1 MIQSALSKLKED
13 PKLAKLLLSIPL
25 KEPKVEQDIYLVLL
39 RSIVGQQLSTK
50 AAATIWDRFLKIF
63 PERYPEPNVVLR
75 ADVEMLRNCGLS
87 YQKAGY
93 IRNIASFSLSENLS
107 DEFLSKMNDS
117 EILAYVSQI
126 KGVGKWTVEMI
137 LMFALGREDVFP
149 VDDLGVRN
157 GMIKLY
163 GVTSTGKLQKAELEQ
178 IAKRWSPYRSY
189 ACMLLWDWKDEK

>member
-1 MIQSALSKLKED
+1 LNQAALSKLNED

-25 KEPKVEQDIYLVLL
+25 KEPQVERDIYLVLL

-50 AAATIWDRFLKIF
+50 AAATIWLRFLKIF

-75 ADVEMLRNCGLS
+75 ADLEMLRNCGLS

-93 IRNIASFSLSENLS
+93 IRNIASFSLNEDLS
-107 DEFLSKMNDS
+107 DKFLSKMNDS

-149 VDDLGVRN
+149 VDDLVVRN

-163 GVTSTGKLQKAELEQ
+163 GISSTGKLQKAELER

-189 ACMLLWDWKDEK
+189 ACMLLWDWKDAK

>member
-1 MIQSALSKLKED
+1 MNQSALYKLNED

-63 PERYPEPNVVLR
+63 PDRYPEPNVVLR

-93 IRNIASFSLSENLS
+93 IRNIASFSLNENLS

-163 GVTSTGKLQKAELEQ
+163 GISSTGKLQKAELEQ

-189 ACMLLWDWKDEK
+189 ACMLIWDWKDGK